1 MKVIAKKHTITV
13 TLPHIILSKKT
24 KTRIHNGILK
34 TLTILSCISITTF
47 GLLIDSLTTEGFV
60 LALIINIPAGL
71 YLAILGYANGYT
83 YSKPVRK
90 TYV

>member
-1 MKVIAKKHTITV
+1 MRVITKKHIITV
-13 TLPHIILSKKT
+13 TLPHIILSKRAKI
-24 KTRIHNGILK
+24 KIHNGILK
-34 TLTILSCISITTF
+34 ILAILSCISITTF
-47 GLLIDSLTTEGFV
+47 GLLIDYLTLDGFI
-60 LALIINIPAGL
+60 LALMINIPAGL